1 MTKKNKIL
9 IIVLVLIIT
18 FSITGFATFSR
29 YIKDSLYNYYLE
41 SHGFY
46 FASEE
51 LGNNKVNT
59 NMLWDGNQVYFSI
72 NNFINKSSI
81 TDYDIDYT
89 VSCNVVDNHDLIC
102 SLNGENKSMISAKLN
117 HDEHCIDEV
126 NEHNVASYD
135 KDSCTTN
142 NYTWKNHQVSDQ
154 VYFEVTDKFDNPIS
168 DVTVSITVSSTAP
181 YQKEL
186 TGTFKLHKVP
196 VSNQEITYEV
206 RNQELYHEL
215 VITNHSNENKCVL
228 VTFDSTTRTLSDD
241 TTLTNIE
248 IDNNGYINGFKTTIN
263 SLNNKKIAL
272 YGKTTLNNDFTDIT
286 VSESN
291 GC

>member
-9 IIVLVLIIT
+9 IIVITLIIAVT
-18 FSITGFATFSR
+18 ITGVATFSR

-46 FASEE
+46 LSSEE

-59 NMLWDGNQVYFSI
+59 NMLWDGNQVYFGV

-89 VSCNVVDNHDLIC
+89 VSCSVVDNPDLIC
-102 SLNGENKSMISAKLN
+102 SLNGENKSVLTLKLN

-135 KDSCTTN
+135 KDNCISN
-142 NYTWKNHQVSDQ
+142 DYTWKNHQVTDQ
-154 VYFEVTDKFDNPIS
+154 IYFEVTDRNDNPIT
-168 DVTVSITVSSTAP
+168 DANIMITVRSTAP

-186 TGTFKLHKVP
+186 TGTFKLHKVA
-196 VSNQEITYEV
+196 VSNQAITYEV
-206 RNQELYHEL
+206 RNQDLYHEL
-215 VITNHSNENKCVL
+215 VLTNHSDENKCVL
-228 VTFDSTTRTLSDD
+228 VSFDSTTRILLDD
-241 TTLTNIE
+241 DTLTNQIT
-248 IDNNGYINGFKTTIN
+248 DNNGYVNSFKVTIN
-263 SLNNKKIAL
+263 SLNNKKISL
-272 YGKTTLNNDFTDIT
+272 YSKTTLNNDFTDIT
-286 VSESN
+286 VTESN